1 MANVQNFIKEFKEK
15 RIMNTQIAPNAVS
28 EYIKKTLEVKDY
40 VPFIEKQSIAQIVL
54 ESCAN
59 LEDDVVVIDSVQKYI
74 IFTVTVLSTYT
85 NLEFEGDETD
95 LDAYDMLCSC
105 QVGDGTL
112 LDAIVKTFEKEY
124 SRCND
129 ILNMMTA
136 DLLAENNIEKQVGK
150 FLTKLSDKVNTFGD
164 TIIDKLGNFD
174 MDLNQLD
181 IDKLTNAISKIK

>member
-1 MANVQNFIKEFKEK
+1 MKILDFVSNFKNKKIQNTK
-15 RIMNTQIAPNAVS
+15 TAPNVVS
-28 EYIKKTLEVKDY
+28 GYIKKELEVKDY
-40 VPFIEKQSIAQIVL
+40 VPFVEKQSIAQIVL
-54 ESCAN
+54 ESCADLDN
-59 LEDDVVVIDSVQKYI
+59 GVVVIDSVKKYI
-74 IFTVTVLSTYT
+74 IFTITVLSTYT
-85 NLEFEGDETD
+85 NLEFEGDEAG

-150 FLTKLSDKVNTFGD
+150 FLTKISNKIDTFGD
-164 TIIDKLGNFD
+164 AIIDKLGNFE

-181 IDKLTNAISKIK
+181 IDKLTNIISKFK